1 MKRNKK
7 WVGFT
12 ANCILMGSL
21 MFSGETFSQVLNMH
35 QNDQNMNRNQYSRL
49 TEAQF
54 NPGIVRHF
62 VAFKFKK
69 NIDQV
74 QINKVVSNFLAL
86 KTLCVRNAK
95 PYILS
100 IEVGKANSF
109 EGADQGKQI
118 GFLVTFKSEGDRNY
132 YVGQPLIPESEVDF
146 YDPAH
151 LRFKK
156 FVGPLLETPVVP
168 NGVYVFDFALG
179 R

>member
-1 MKRNKK
+1 MKQNKK
-7 WVGFT
+7 WVSIT
-12 ANCILMGSL
+12 VNCILMGSL
-21 MFSGETFSQVLNMH
+21 IFSGETFSQISNKL
-35 QNDQNMNRNQYSRL
+35 QNEQKINRNQYGRL

-86 KTLCVRNAK
+86 KTLCVKNGK

-109 EGADQGKQI
+109 EGAEQGKQI

-132 YVGQPLIPESEVDF
+132 YVGQPLIPENEIDF

-151 LRFKK
+151 LRFKN
-156 FVGPLLETPVVP
+156 FVGPLLETPIVP
-168 NGVYVFDFALG
+168 NGVFVFDFSVG

>member
-1 MKRNKK
+1 MKQNEK

-12 ANCILMGSL
+12 VNCILMGSL
-21 MFSGETFSQVLNMH
+21 ILSGKIFSQVSNKL
-35 QNDQNMNRNQYSRL
+35 QYVQNMNRNHYGQL

-74 QINKVVSNFLAL
+74 QINKVILNFLAL
-86 KTLCVRNAK
+86 KTLCVRNGK

-132 YVGQPLIPESEVDF
+132 YVGQPLIPEREVDF

-151 LRFKK
+151 LKFKK

-168 NGVYVFDFALG
+168 NGVYVFDFTLG
-179 R
+179 K